1 MRKATIAQVAAINTL
16 VLDITAQYIKAY
28 NTADM
33 HSLVVYDVQHN
44 INALAAFNNTKNV
57 QQLHNSIMQQDTLV
71 REYYVAVLQYIEKNN
86 LIPSSNFCCM

>member
-1 MRKATIAQVAAINTL
+1 MRKVSKAHVAAINTL
-16 VLDITAQYIKAY
+16 MLNTTAQYIKAY

-44 INALAAFNNTKNV
+44 INALAVFNSTNSA

-71 REYYVAVLQYIEKNN
+71 REYYIAVLQYIEANN